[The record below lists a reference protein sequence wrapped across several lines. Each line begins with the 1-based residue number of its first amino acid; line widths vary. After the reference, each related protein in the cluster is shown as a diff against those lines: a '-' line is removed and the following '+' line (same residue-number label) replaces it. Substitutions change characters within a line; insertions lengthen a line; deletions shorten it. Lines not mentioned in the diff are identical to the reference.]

1 MKKQKLFAVI
11 FCCALLI
18 GFSSVTANAQG
29 FAGTVYRLTIYP
41 AGYPAMNADA
51 SFLENGVFL
60 IDNLMIG
67 GGSGS
72 YYDFAPAFFSTYR
85 AVSVTL
91 GDTTGDLSMY
101 LLGTL
106 LAFPSPTGFAVAQTS
121 SIIGLGVAF
130 FTVTDENIPFT
141 TFWFVGTQLT

>member
-1 MKKQKLFAVI
+1 MKKQKFFAVI

-18 GFSSVTANAQG
+18 GFSSITASAQG

-41 AGYPAMNADA
+41 AAYPAMNADA
-51 SFLENGVFL
+51 SFLENGVFI

-106 LAFPSPTGFAVAQTS
+106 LAFPSPTVAQVSPMT
-121 SIIGLGVAF
+121 IIGLGVAI

-141 TFWFVGTQLT
+141 TFWFVGTQLL